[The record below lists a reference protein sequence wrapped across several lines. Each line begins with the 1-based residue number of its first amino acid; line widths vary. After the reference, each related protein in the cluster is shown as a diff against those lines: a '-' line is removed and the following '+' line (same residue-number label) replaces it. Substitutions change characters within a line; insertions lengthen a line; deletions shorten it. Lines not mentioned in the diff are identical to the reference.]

1 MSRVADLW
9 PAAQAEL
16 LELAGR
22 RDGLAESGMWIELL
36 RMCVRELLLHTVGTS
51 GDGTGTLHLAPEYH
65 AQGRHH
71 ARVRQDGFVRHQSSL
86 TDLALQH
93 TCAAERASSSRNQLV
108 GGS

>member
-1 MSRVADLW
+1 MRRRMRRVAELW
-9 PAAQAEL
+9 PVAQAERQ
-16 LELAGR
+16 ELA
-22 RDGLAESGMWIELL
+22 
-36 RMCVRELLLHTVGTS
+36 
-51 GDGTGTLHLAPEYH
+51 GTGTLHLAPEYH

-86 TDLALQH
+86 ADLALQH